1 MNGGGHATASAAP
14 RRAHWRWLRRL
25 LTLAFFVLVPVLLFL
40 LVKNLDWQEV
50 RHTLGEYRP
59 ATLFLGLLLA
69 AAGYTVFSSFDLL
82 SRYYIGHSLP
92 KRRVFTVAFVCNA
105 FNLNLSS
112 WVGAVALRY
121 RLYSRLGLDIADIT
135 RILTF
140 SLVTNWFGYLLLA
153 GILFSCGLPALPP
166 GWKLGSDGL
175 RLIGALLLALAA
187 GYLLACRFARRRAWG
202 WREHRL
208 TLPSWRLAAL
218 QGLLGASN
226 WSLMALLLYSLLPHS
241 VDYPSVLA
249 ILLISSIAGVITH
262 IPAGL
267 GVLEA
272 VFIALLQGRLSQGVL
287 LAALIGY
294 RVLYFLLLLAG
305 ILFSCG
311 LPALP
316 PGWKLGSDGLRLI
329 GALLLALAAGYLLAC
344 RFARRRAWGW
354 REHRLT
360 LPSWRLAALQGL
372 LGASNWS
379 LMALLLYSLLPHSVD
394 YPSVLAILLISS
406 IAGVITHIPAG
417 LGVLEAVFIALL
429 QGRLSQGVLLA
440 ALIGYRVL
448 YFLLPLALACV
459 VYLLLERRAI
469 RLRRKQRRLRQGQA

>member
-14 RRAHWRWLRRL
+14 RRSHWRWLRRL

-50 RHTLGEYRP
+50 RHALGEYRP

-294 RVLYFLLLLAG
+294 RVLYFLL
-305 ILFSCG
+305 
-311 LPALP
+311 
-316 PGWKLGSDGLRLI
+316 
-329 GALLLALAAGYLLAC
+329 
-344 RFARRRAWGW
+344 
-354 REHRLT
+354 
-360 LPSWRLAALQGL
+360 
-372 LGASNWS
+372 
-379 LMALLLYSLLPHSVD
+379 
-394 YPSVLAILLISS
+394 
-406 IAGVITHIPAG
+406 
-417 LGVLEAVFIALL
+417 
-429 QGRLSQGVLLA
+429 
-440 ALIGYRVL
+440 
-448 YFLLPLALACV
+448 PLALACV

>member
-1 MNGGGHATASAAP
+1 MNGSGHEATSTPP
-14 RRAHWRWLRRL
+14 RRSHWRWLRRL

-50 RHTLGEYRP
+50 RHALGEYRP

-294 RVLYFLLLLAG
+294 RVLYFLLPWRWPAWSTCCWSAGRSACAANSAACARARRESAGRTQQQRAQRRQVEHQRLRLAMGAARLAG
-305 ILFSCG
+305 D
-311 LPALP
+311 A
-316 PGWKLGSDGLRLI
+316 
-329 GALLLALAAGYLLAC
+329 ALAACAGT
-344 RFARRRAWGW
+344 G
-354 REHRLT
+354 ERLGVAIEQHV
-360 LPSWRLAALQGL
+360 PVAALRY
-372 LGASNWS
+372 AD
-379 LMALLLYSLLPHSVD
+379 P
-394 YPSVLAILLISS
+394 
-406 IAGVITHIPAG
+406 
-417 LGVLEAVFIALL
+417 IALARHS
-429 QGRLSQGVLLA
+429 G
-440 ALIGYRVL
+440 
-448 YFLLPLALACV
+448 
-459 VYLLLERRAI
+459 
-469 RLRRKQRRLRQGQA
+469 

>member
-1 MNGGGHATASAAP
+1 MNGSGHEATSTPP
-14 RRAHWRWLRRL
+14 RRSHWRWLRRL

-50 RHTLGEYRP
+50 RHALGEYRP

-82 SRYYIGHSLP
+82 
-92 KRRVFTVAFVCNA
+92 
-105 FNLNLSS
+105 
-112 WVGAVALRY
+112 
-121 RLYSRLGLDIADIT
+121 
-135 RILTF
+135 
-140 SLVTNWFGYLLLA
+140 
-153 GILFSCGLPALPP
+153 
-166 GWKLGSDGL
+166 
-175 RLIGALLLALAA
+175 
-187 GYLLACRFARRRAWG
+187 
-202 WREHRL
+202 
-208 TLPSWRLAAL
+208 
-218 QGLLGASN
+218 
-226 WSLMALLLYSLLPHS
+226 
-241 VDYPSVLA
+241 
-249 ILLISSIAGVITH
+249 
-262 IPAGL
+262 
-267 GVLEA
+267 
-272 VFIALLQGRLSQGVL
+272 
-287 LAALIGY
+287 IGY
-294 RVLYFLLLLAG
+294 LLLAG

>member
-1 MNGGGHATASAAP
+1 MNGGHATASAAP

-50 RHTLGEYRP
+50 RHALGEYRP

-249 ILLISSIAGVITH
+249 ILLV
-262 IPAGL
+262 
-267 GVLEA
+267 
-272 VFIALLQGRLSQGVL
+272 
-287 LAALIGY
+287 
-294 RVLYFLLLLAG
+294 
-305 ILFSCG
+305 
-311 LPALP
+311 
-316 PGWKLGSDGLRLI
+316 
-329 GALLLALAAGYLLAC
+329 
-344 RFARRRAWGW
+344 
-354 REHRLT
+354 
-360 LPSWRLAALQGL
+360 
-372 LGASNWS
+372 
-379 LMALLLYSLLPHSVD
+379 
-394 YPSVLAILLISS
+394 SS

>member
-50 RHTLGEYRP
+50 RHALGEYRP

-92 KRRVFTVAFVCNA
+92 KRRVFIVAFVCNA

-121 RLYSRLGLDIADIT
+121 RLYSRLGLGIADIT

-226 WSLMALLLYSLLPHS
+226 WSLMALLLYSLLPHG

-272 VFIALLQGRLSQGVL
+272 VFIALLQG
-287 LAALIGY
+287 
-294 RVLYFLLLLAG
+294 
-305 ILFSCG
+305 
-311 LPALP
+311 
-316 PGWKLGSDGLRLI
+316 
-329 GALLLALAAGYLLAC
+329 AC
-344 RFARRRAWGW
+344 PRACCWP
-354 REHRLT
+354 R
-360 LPSWRLAALQGL
+360 
-372 LGASNWS
+372 
-379 LMALLLYSLLPHSVD
+379 
-394 YPSVLAILLISS
+394 
-406 IAGVITHIPAG
+406 
-417 LGVLEAVFIALL
+417 
-429 QGRLSQGVLLA
+429 
-440 ALIGYRVL
+440 
-448 YFLLPLALACV
+448 
-459 VYLLLERRAI
+459 
-469 RLRRKQRRLRQGQA
+469 

>member
-50 RHTLGEYRP
+50 RHALGEYRP

-121 RLYSRLGLDIADIT
+121 RLYSRLGLGIADIT

-175 RLIGALLLALAA
+175 RLIGALLLAL
-187 GYLLACRFARRRAWG
+187 
-202 WREHRL
+202 
-208 TLPSWRLAAL
+208 
-218 QGLLGASN
+218 
-226 WSLMALLLYSLLPHS
+226 
-241 VDYPSVLA
+241 
-249 ILLISSIAGVITH
+249 
-262 IPAGL
+262 
-267 GVLEA
+267 
-272 VFIALLQGRLSQGVL
+272 
-287 LAALIGY
+287 
-294 RVLYFLLLLAG
+294 
-305 ILFSCG
+305 
-311 LPALP
+311 
-316 PGWKLGSDGLRLI
+316 
-329 GALLLALAAGYLLAC
+329 
-344 RFARRRAWGW
+344 
-354 REHRLT
+354 
-360 LPSWRLAALQGL
+360 
-372 LGASNWS
+372 
-379 LMALLLYSLLPHSVD
+379 
-394 YPSVLAILLISS
+394 
-406 IAGVITHIPAG
+406 
-417 LGVLEAVFIALL
+417 
-429 QGRLSQGVLLA
+429 
-440 ALIGYRVL
+440 
-448 YFLLPLALACV
+448 
-459 VYLLLERRAI
+459 
-469 RLRRKQRRLRQGQA
+469 

>member
-1 MNGGGHATASAAP
+1 MNGSGHEATSTPP

-25 LTLAFFVLVPVLLFL
+25 PTLAFFVLVAVLLFL
-40 LVKNLDWQEV
+40 LVRNLDWQEV
-50 RHTLGEYRP
+50 RHALGEYRP

-249 ILLISSIAGVITH
+249 ILLV
-262 IPAGL
+262 
-267 GVLEA
+267 
-272 VFIALLQGRLSQGVL
+272 
-287 LAALIGY
+287 
-294 RVLYFLLLLAG
+294 
-305 ILFSCG
+305 
-311 LPALP
+311 
-316 PGWKLGSDGLRLI
+316 
-329 GALLLALAAGYLLAC
+329 
-344 RFARRRAWGW
+344 
-354 REHRLT
+354 
-360 LPSWRLAALQGL
+360 
-372 LGASNWS
+372 
-379 LMALLLYSLLPHSVD
+379 
-394 YPSVLAILLISS
+394 SS

>member
-1 MNGGGHATASAAP
+1 MNGSGHEATSTPP
-14 RRAHWRWLRRL
+14 RRSLALAAQAADPGVLRAGPGAAVPAGEESRL
-25 LTLAFFVLVPVLLFL
+25 AGSPPRPRRVS
-40 LVKNLDWQEV
+40 
-50 RHTLGEYRP
+50 P

-121 RLYSRLGLDIADIT
+121 RLYSRLGLGIADIT

-226 WSLMALLLYSLLPHS
+226 WSLMALLLYSLLPHRRGLPERPGDPPDQQHRRGHHPYPGRARGARS
-241 VDYPSVLA
+241 GVHRPAPGTPVPGRAAGRVDRLPGAVFPPTP
-249 ILLISSIAGVITH
+249 G
-262 IPAGL
+262 AGL
-267 GVLEA
+267 
-272 VFIALLQGRLSQGVL
+272 R
-287 LAALIGY
+287 
-294 RVLYFLLLLAG
+294 
-305 ILFSCG
+305 G
-311 LPALP
+311 LPAV
-316 PGWKLGSDGLRLI
+316 G
-329 GALLLALAAGYLLAC
+329 
-344 RFARRRAWGW
+344 
-354 REHRLT
+354 
-360 LPSWRLAALQGL
+360 
-372 LGASNWS
+372 
-379 LMALLLYSLLPHSVD
+379 
-394 YPSVLAILLISS
+394 
-406 IAGVITHIPAG
+406 
-417 LGVLEAVFIALL
+417 
-429 QGRLSQGVLLA
+429 
-440 ALIGYRVL
+440 
-448 YFLLPLALACV
+448 
-459 VYLLLERRAI
+459 RRAI

>member
-1 MNGGGHATASAAP
+1 MNGSGHEATSTPP
-14 RRAHWRWLRRL
+14 RRSHWRWLRRL

-50 RHTLGEYRP
+50 RHALDEYRP

-267 GVLEA
+267 GARSGVHRPAPGTPVPGRAAGRVDRLPGA
-272 VFIALLQGRLSQGVL
+272 VFPPTPG
-287 LAALIGY
+287 
-294 RVLYFLLLLAG
+294 AG
-305 ILFSCG
+305 LRG
-311 LPALP
+311 LPAVGAPGDPPAPQTAPPAPGPGVNQPAGRSSSVPSGGRSSTSDCAWPWAPHDSLETRPWLP
-316 PGWKLGSDGLRLI
+316 APEP
-329 GALLLALAAGYLLAC
+329 AN
-344 RFARRRAWGW
+344 AW
-354 REHRLT
+354 
-360 LPSWRLAALQGL
+360 A
-372 LGASNWS
+372 
-379 LMALLLYSLLPHSVD
+379 SLL
-394 YPSVLAILLISS
+394 SS
-406 IAGVITHIPAG
+406 T
-417 LGVLEAVFIALL
+417 
-429 QGRLSQGVLLA
+429 SQSPPCGT
-440 ALIGYRVL
+440 
-448 YFLLPLALACV
+448 P
-459 VYLLLERRAI
+459 I
-469 RLRRKQRRLRQGQA
+469 R

>member
-1 MNGGGHATASAAP
+1 MNGSGHEATSTPP
-14 RRAHWRWLRRL
+14 RRSHWRWLRRL

-40 LVKNLDWQEV
+40 LVKNLDWQESA
-50 RHTLGEYRP
+50 TPSASIAPRP
-59 ATLFLGLLLA
+59 CSSA
-69 AAGYTVFSSFDLL
+69 AAGGRRLYGVQQLRPAQPLL
-82 SRYYIGHSLP
+82 HRPPPP

-249 ILLISSIAGVITH
+249 ILLISSIAGSSPIS
-262 IPAGL
+262 
-267 GVLEA
+267 
-272 VFIALLQGRLSQGVL
+272 R
-287 LAALIGY
+287 
-294 RVLYFLLLLAG
+294 
-305 ILFSCG
+305 
-311 LPALP
+311 
-316 PGWKLGSDGLRLI
+316 PGSGCSKRCSSPCSR
-329 GALLLALAAGYLLAC
+329 GACPRAC
-344 RFARRRAWGW
+344 CWPR
-354 REHRLT
+354 
-360 LPSWRLAALQGL
+360 
-372 LGASNWS
+372 
-379 LMALLLYSLLPHSVD
+379 
-394 YPSVLAILLISS
+394 
-406 IAGVITHIPAG
+406 
-417 LGVLEAVFIALL
+417 
-429 QGRLSQGVLLA
+429 
-440 ALIGYRVL
+440 
-448 YFLLPLALACV
+448 
-459 VYLLLERRAI
+459 
-469 RLRRKQRRLRQGQA
+469 

>member
-1 MNGGGHATASAAP
+1 MNGSGHEATSTPP
-14 RRAHWRWLRRL
+14 RRSHWRWLRRL

-50 RHTLGEYRP
+50 RHALGEYRP

-153 GILFSCGLPALPP
+153 GILFSCGLPAL
-166 GWKLGSDGL
+166 
-175 RLIGALLLALAA
+175 R
-187 GYLLACRFARRRAWG
+187 
-202 WREHRL
+202 
-208 TLPSWRLAAL
+208 
-218 QGLLGASN
+218 
-226 WSLMALLLYSLLPHS
+226 
-241 VDYPSVLA
+241 
-249 ILLISSIAGVITH
+249 
-262 IPAGL
+262 
-267 GVLEA
+267 
-272 VFIALLQGRLSQGVL
+272 
-287 LAALIGY
+287 
-294 RVLYFLLLLAG
+294 
-305 ILFSCG
+305 
-311 LPALP
+311 
-316 PGWKLGSDGLRLI
+316 
-329 GALLLALAAGYLLAC
+329 
-344 RFARRRAWGW
+344 W